1 MNMPEDNN
9 FKPRYSRVSDIIE
22 LIILMQSKVAGVSLN
37 DIQEEFD
44 VSRRTAE
51 RMRDSVLN
59 LLPQVGEIPTDS
71 RVKRWGFINYSMN
84 ELVSFSKDE
93 IATLEK
99 LKQNCDKISKKDLST
114 ITNKIKTLNQKKLNS
129 LEQEIE
135 FILNCEGYAVKQS
148 PNYKIDLDSISTI
161 REAIRGSF
169 KLSGKYND
177 KEKIL
182 SPLGL
187 LFGEKIYLVAIEDN
201 KGGEPFTYLLHRFQ
215 NLKLTNKKFDS
226 NGFDLREFAKKS
238 FGVFQGE
245 IYNVKLNFDATAAED
260 ASNYNF
266 HPTQKGKWEKDGSYT
281 VTFKASGDKH
291 IIWNLFKWGD
301 TVKIIAPKEL
311 KKKYKEYLQKVLTN
325 L

>member
-1 MNMPEDNN
+1 MDD
-9 FKPRYSRVSDIIE
+9 KPRYSRVTDIIE

>member
-1 MNMPEDNN
+1 MDD
-9 FKPRYSRVSDIIE
+9 KPRYSRVTDIIE

-114 ITNKIKTLNQKKLNS
+114 ITNKIKTLNQKKLNT

-226 NGFDLREFAKKS
+226 KGFDLREFAKKS

-245 IYNVKLNFDATAAED
+245 IYNVKLNFDVTAAED

>member
-1 MNMPEDNN
+1 MDD
-9 FKPRYSRVSDIIE
+9 KPRYSRVTDIIE

-177 KEKIL
+177 KDKIL

-226 NGFDLREFAKKS
+226 NGFNLREFAKKS

-301 TVKIIAPKEL
+301 TVKIIAPKEV

>member
-1 MNMPEDNN
+1 MDY
-9 FKPRYSRVSDIIE
+9 KPRYSRVTDIIE

-37 DIQEEFD
+37 DIQKEFD

-177 KEKIL
+177 KDKIL

-245 IYNVKLNFDATAAED
+245 IYNVKLNFDVTAAED

>member
-1 MNMPEDNN
+1 MDD
-9 FKPRYSRVSDIIE
+9 KPRYSRVTDIIE

-37 DIQEEFD
+37 DIQEEFN

-177 KEKIL
+177 KDKIL

-238 FGVFQGE
+238 FGVFQGK

-266 HPTQKGKWEKDGSYT
+266 HPSQKGKWEKDGSYT

>member
-1 MNMPEDNN
+1 MPEDNN

-37 DIQEEFD
+37 DIQEEFN

-177 KEKIL
+177 KDKIL

-238 FGVFQGE
+238 FGVFQGK

>member
-1 MNMPEDNN
+1 MDD
-9 FKPRYSRVSDIIE
+9 KPRYSRVTDIIE

-177 KEKIL
+177 KDKIL

-226 NGFDLREFAKKS
+226 KGFDLREFAKKS

>member
-1 MNMPEDNN
+1 MDD
-9 FKPRYSRVSDIIE
+9 KPRYSRVTDIIE

-114 ITNKIKTLNQKKLNS
+114 ITNKIKTLNQKKLNT
-129 LEQEIE
+129 LEHEIE

-177 KEKIL
+177 KDNIL

-245 IYNVKLNFDATAAED
+245 IYNVKLNFDVTAAED

>member
-1 MNMPEDNN
+1 MPEDNN
-9 FKPRYSRVSDIIE
+9 FKPRYSRVTDIIE

-114 ITNKIKTLNQKKLNS
+114 ITNKIKTLNQKKLNT

-215 NLKLTNKKFDS
+215 NLKLTTKKFDS

>member
-1 MNMPEDNN
+1 MDD
-9 FKPRYSRVSDIIE
+9 KPRYSRVTDVIE

-37 DIQEEFD
+37 DIQEEFN

-177 KEKIL
+177 KDKIL

>member
-1 MNMPEDNN
+1 MDY
-9 FKPRYSRVSDIIE
+9 KPRYSRVTDIIE

-177 KEKIL
+177 KDKIL

-226 NGFDLREFAKKS
+226 NGFNLREFAKKS
-238 FGVFQGE
+238 FGVFQGK

>member
-1 MNMPEDNN
+1 MDY
-9 FKPRYSRVSDIIE
+9 KPRYSRVTDIIE

-59 LLPQVGEIPTDS
+59 LLSQVGEIPTDS

-114 ITNKIKTLNQKKLNS
+114 ITNKIKTLNQTKLNS

-161 REAIRGSF
+161 RESIRGSF

-177 KEKIL
+177 KDKIL

>member
-1 MNMPEDNN
+1 MNMDY
-9 FKPRYSRVSDIIE
+9 KPRYSRVTDIIE
-22 LIILMQSKVAGVSLN
+22 LIILMQFKVAGVSLN
-37 DIQEEFD
+37 DIQEEFN

-59 LLPQVGEIPTDS
+59 LLPQVGEIPRDS

-177 KEKIL
+177 KDKIL

-238 FGVFQGE
+238 FGVFQGK

-266 HPTQKGKWEKDGSYT
+266 HPSQKGKWEKDGSYT

>member
-1 MNMPEDNN
+1 MNIDD
-9 FKPRYSRVSDIIE
+9 KPRYSRVTDIIE

-37 DIQEEFD
+37 DIQEEFN

-177 KEKIL
+177 KDKIL

-238 FGVFQGE
+238 FGVFQGK

-266 HPTQKGKWEKDGSYT
+266 HPSQKGKWEKDGSYT

>member
-1 MNMPEDNN
+1 MPEDNN
-9 FKPRYSRVSDIIE
+9 FKPRYSRVTDIIE

-114 ITNKIKTLNQKKLNS
+114 ITNKIKTLNQTKLNS

-161 REAIRGSF
+161 REAIRGNF

-177 KEKIL
+177 KDKIL

-187 LFGEKIYLVAIEDN
+187 LFGEKIYLIAIEDN

-215 NLKLTNKKFDS
+215 NLKLTNKKFNSD
-226 NGFDLREFAKKS
+226 GFDLREFAKKS

-245 IYNVKLNFDATAAED
+245 IYNVKLNFDTTAAED

-301 TVKIIAPKEL
+301 SVKIIAPKEL

>member
-1 MNMPEDNN
+1 MDD
-9 FKPRYSRVSDIIE
+9 KPRYSRVTDIIE

-266 HPTQKGKWEKDGSYT
+266 HPSQKGKWEKDGSYT

>member
-1 MNMPEDNN
+1 MDY
-9 FKPRYSRVSDIIE
+9 KPRYSRVTDIIE

-177 KEKIL
+177 KDKIL

>member
-1 MNMPEDNN
+1 MDD
-9 FKPRYSRVSDIIE
+9 KPRYSRVTDIIE

-148 PNYKIDLDSISTI
+148 PNYKIDLDSISTV

-177 KEKIL
+177 KDKIL

-187 LFGEKIYLVAIEDN
+187 LFGEKIYLVAIENN

-245 IYNVKLNFDATAAED
+245 IYNVKLSFDATAADD

>member
-1 MNMPEDNN
+1 MDD
-9 FKPRYSRVSDIIE
+9 KPRYSRVTDIIE

-59 LLPQVGEIPTDS
+59 LLSQVGEIPTDS

-177 KEKIL
+177 KDKIL

-215 NLKLTNKKFDS
+215 NLKLINKKFDS
-226 NGFDLREFAKKS
+226 NGFNLREFAKKS
-238 FGVFQGE
+238 FGVFQGK

-266 HPTQKGKWEKDGSYT
+266 HPSQKGKWEKDGSYT

>member
-1 MNMPEDNN
+1 MDD
-9 FKPRYSRVSDIIE
+9 KPRYSRVTDIIE

-37 DIQEEFD
+37 DIQEEFN

-177 KEKIL
+177 KDKIL

-226 NGFDLREFAKKS
+226 KGFDLREFAKKS

-281 VTFKASGDKH
+281 VTFKASDDKH

>member
-1 MNMPEDNN
+1 MDY
-9 FKPRYSRVSDIIE
+9 KPRYSRVTDIIE

-177 KEKIL
+177 KDKIL

-226 NGFDLREFAKKS
+226 NGFDLRKFAKKS

>member
-1 MNMPEDNN
+1 MDD
-9 FKPRYSRVSDIIE
+9 KPRYSRVTDIIE

-177 KEKIL
+177 KDKIL

-226 NGFDLREFAKKS
+226 NGFNLREFAKKS

-245 IYNVKLNFDATAAED
+245 IYNLKLNFDATAAED

-301 TVKIIAPKEL
+301 TVKIIAPKEV

>member
-1 MNMPEDNN
+1 MDD
-9 FKPRYSRVSDIIE
+9 KPRYSRVTDIIE

-177 KEKIL
+177 KDKIL

-226 NGFDLREFAKKS
+226 NGFNLREFAKKS
-238 FGVFQGE
+238 FGVFQGK

-266 HPTQKGKWEKDGSYT
+266 HPSQKGKWEKDGSYT

>member
-1 MNMPEDNN
+1 MPEDNN
-9 FKPRYSRVSDIIE
+9 FKPRYSRVTDIIE

-37 DIQEEFD
+37 DIQEEFN

-114 ITNKIKTLNQKKLNS
+114 ITNKIKTLNQKKLNT
-129 LEQEIE
+129 LEHEIE

-177 KEKIL
+177 KDKIL

>member
-1 MNMPEDNN
+1 MDD
-9 FKPRYSRVSDIIE
+9 KPRYSRVTDIIE

-148 PNYKIDLDSISTI
+148 PNYKIDLASISTI

-177 KEKIL
+177 KDKIL

-226 NGFDLREFAKKS
+226 KGFDLREFAKKS

-266 HPTQKGKWEKDGSYT
+266 HPSQKGKWEKDGSYT

>member
-1 MNMPEDNN
+1 MPEDNN

-37 DIQEEFD
+37 DIQEEFN

-177 KEKIL
+177 KDKIL

-226 NGFDLREFAKKS
+226 KGFDLRGFAKKS

>member
-1 MNMPEDNN
+1 MDD
-9 FKPRYSRVSDIIE
+9 KPRYSRVTDIIE

-226 NGFDLREFAKKS
+226 NGSDLREFAKKS

-245 IYNVKLNFDATAAED
+245 IYHVKLNFDATAAED

-266 HPTQKGKWEKDGSYT
+266 HPTQKGKWEKDRSYT

>member
-1 MNMPEDNN
+1 MNMDD
-9 FKPRYSRVSDIIE
+9 KPRYSRVTDIIE

-37 DIQEEFD
+37 DIQEEFN

-177 KEKIL
+177 KDKIL

-266 HPTQKGKWEKDGSYT
+266 HPSQKGKWEKDGSYT

>member
-1 MNMPEDNN
+1 MNMDY
-9 FKPRYSRVSDIIE
+9 KPRYSRVTDIIE

-37 DIQEEFD
+37 DIQEEFN

-177 KEKIL
+177 KDKIL

>member
-1 MNMPEDNN
+1 MDY
-9 FKPRYSRVSDIIE
+9 KPRYSRVTDIIE

-59 LLPQVGEIPTDS
+59 LLPQVGEIPRDS

-161 REAIRGSF
+161 REAIKGSF

-177 KEKIL
+177 KDKIL

-291 IIWNLFKWGD
+291 IIWHLFKWGD

>member
-1 MNMPEDNN
+1 MDD
-9 FKPRYSRVSDIIE
+9 KPRYSRVTDIIE

-114 ITNKIKTLNQKKLNS
+114 ITNKIKTLNQKKLNT
-129 LEQEIE
+129 LEHEIE

-177 KEKIL
+177 KDKIL

-245 IYNVKLNFDATAAED
+245 IYNVKLNFDVTAAED

-266 HPTQKGKWEKDGSYT
+266 HPSQKGKWEKNGSYT

>member
-1 MNMPEDNN
+1 MPEDNN
-9 FKPRYSRVSDIIE
+9 FKPRYSRVTDIIE

-177 KEKIL
+177 KDKIL

-226 NGFDLREFAKKS
+226 NGFNLREFAKKS

>member
-1 MNMPEDNN
+1 MDD
-9 FKPRYSRVSDIIE
+9 KPRYSRVTDIIE

-37 DIQEEFD
+37 DIQEEFN

-114 ITNKIKTLNQKKLNS
+114 ITNKIKTLNQKKLNT
-129 LEQEIE
+129 LEHEIE

-177 KEKIL
+177 KDKIL

>member
-1 MNMPEDNN
+1 MDD
-9 FKPRYSRVSDIIE
+9 KPRYSRVTDIIE

-99 LKQNCDKISKKDLST
+99 LKQNCDKISQKDLST

-177 KEKIL
+177 KDKIL

>member
-1 MNMPEDNN
+1 MDD
-9 FKPRYSRVSDIIE
+9 KPRYSRVTDIIE

-37 DIQEEFD
+37 DIQEEFN

-177 KEKIL
+177 KDKIL

-226 NGFDLREFAKKS
+226 NGFNLREFAKKS
-238 FGVFQGE
+238 FGVFQGK

-266 HPTQKGKWEKDGSYT
+266 HPSQKGKWEKDGSYT

>member
-1 MNMPEDNN
+1 MDD
-9 FKPRYSRVSDIIE
+9 KPRYSRVTDIIE

-148 PNYKIDLDSISTI
+148 TNYKIDLDSISTI

-177 KEKIL
+177 KDKIL

-281 VTFKASGDKH
+281 VTFKASGSFG
-291 IIWNLFKWGD
+291 IFSNGVIL
-301 TVKIIAPKEL
+301 
-311 KKKYKEYLQKVLTN
+311 
-325 L
+325 

>member
-1 MNMPEDNN
+1 MPEDNN

-177 KEKIL
+177 KDKIL
-182 SPLGL
+182 SPSGL

-226 NGFDLREFAKKS
+226 NGFNLREFAKKS